1 MTDIRFSHTT
11 TAHHDRTAH
20 HRLLPAVLLVA
31 ALLLTALPANAAVQV
46 SARLTPQN
54 FSTDDAATL
63 QIRIEGQQSAE
74 ITLPEIDGL
83 SFHHRGQSRQFQMVN
98 GAITSSLT
106 ETYLVTGSRPGTYT
120 IGPVTVT
127 VDGVV
132 HRTEPLTCT
141 VTGASTSPPGSSDPG
156 TDDAVDQP
164 RAAFIKLIPK
174 KQQAYLNEVVPVTI
188 TAYFRQGVKV
198 NLSGPP
204 AVRADGILLDIPD
217 REPQQH
223 RELVDGTQYTA
234 VTWNGTLTGIKE
246 GRQEISAEADATLLV
261 PVKRR
266 QRLPGFGTDLFDDSL
281 LDDLLGGY
289 KNRPL
294 TLTAPALSFTV
305 VPLPAENRPQGFAGA
320 VGSFTLDLQA
330 SPDHIEIGDPLTLTM
345 TVAGTGNFDTVTAPR
360 LSSSEGLKEYPP
372 TATLQSGQTP
382 YLGKKIFEQAVVVTD
397 PAVRRLPPLA
407 FSFFD
412 PQRRS
417 YQTLLT
423 DPVDLV
429 VTNPAGAG
437 TSPTT
442 GTRPGAQLP
451 APVAQEKKSTL
462 DDLAPAKLT
471 RSPPGS
477 FVPLFRQPWFVNAL
491 VAVLAAIA
499 GVSALRLHRTLQERR
514 PERQYA
520 RAKERLRRET
530 LALIDQTGTVPGGDY
545 LPRAR
550 QAVRSFLALC
560 WQTRAD
566 ALTTADIRSRLG
578 DESPVSTLFLMADR
592 HAYGAAQLT
601 EEQRRDLHEAL
612 RTLIREW
619 S

>member
-1 MTDIRFSHTT
+1 MAGIRFLHMSS
-11 TAHHDRTAH
+11 AHHDRTAR
-20 HRLLPAVLLVA
+20 HRLLPAVLLVV
-31 ALLLTALPANAAVQV
+31 ALLLTALPANATVQV
-46 SARLTPQN
+46 SARLTPEN

-120 IGPVTVT
+120 IGPVTVNIDGT
-127 VDGVV
+127 V
-132 HRTEPLTCT
+132 HQTEPLSCT
-141 VTGASTSPPGSSDPG
+141 VTDAATPPSGSADTGANE
-156 TDDAVDQP
+156 AADQP
-164 RAAFIKLIPK
+164 RTAFIRLIPE

-204 AVRADGILLDIPD
+204 TVRADGILLDIPD
-217 REPQQH
+217 REPHQH
-223 RELVDGTQYTA
+223 RELVDGTPYTA

-246 GRQEISAEADATLLV
+246 GSQEISAEADATLLV
-261 PVKRR
+261 PVRGR
-266 QRLPGFGTDLFDDSL
+266 QRLPGFGTNLFDDSL

-289 KNRPL
+289 ENRPL
-294 TLTAPALSFTV
+294 TLTAPPLSFTV

-330 SPDHIEIGDPLTLTM
+330 SPDRLEIGDPLTLTM
-345 TVAGTGNFDTVTAPR
+345 TIAGTGNFDTVTAPR

-372 TATLQSGQTP
+372 TATLKPGQTP
-382 YLGKKIFEQAVVVTD
+382 YQGKKIFEQAVVVTD
-397 PAVRRLPPLA
+397 PAVRRLPPVA

-417 YQTLLT
+417 YQTLFT
-423 DPVDLV
+423 DPVDLA
-429 VTNPAGAG
+429 VTNPAGAE
-437 TSPTT
+437 TAATT
-442 GTRPGAQLP
+442 GVRPGAQLP
-451 APVAQEKKSTL
+451 VPVAREKSPL

-471 RSPPGS
+471 LSPTGS
-477 FVPLFRQPWFVNAL
+477 FVPLFHQPWFISAL
-491 VAVLAAIA
+491 IAVLAAIG
-499 GVSALRLHRTLQERR
+499 GVSALRLHRTLQQRR

-530 LALIDQTGTVPGGDY
+530 LALIEQAGMAPGGDY
-545 LPRAR
+545 LSRAR

-560 WQTRAD
+560 WHTRAD

-578 DESPVSTLFLMADR
+578 DESPVSSLFLMADR

-612 RTLIREW
+612 RAFIREW